1 MLKLFHKLFLE
12 MKDKLLEIV
21 EFFIFRMKSNLLR
34 FVMDE
39 MENSVKRCVRKLN
52 INGRMLEKED
62 REVRIP

>member
-1 MLKLFHKLFLE
+1 

-21 EFFIFRMKSNLLR
+21 FHMKSNLLR

-39 MENSVKRCVRKLN
+39 MENSVKRCVKKLN

>member
-1 MLKLFHKLFLE
+1 MLKPFHKLFLE

-21 EFFIFRMKSNLLR
+21 FHMKSNLLR

-39 MENSVKRCVRKLN
+39 MENSVKRCVKKLN